1 VRDLL
6 GGDVPALPEQPS
18 DAVLEGSFENDAS
31 SLGPCDVGRFEA
43 GLAHERVHVSLMHA
57 MGMTARR
64 SFGLEQV
71 EFSDRTF
78 SLRDPL
84 PRLT

>member
-1 VRDLL
+1 
-6 GGDVPALPEQPS
+6 
-18 DAVLEGSFENDAS
+18 
-31 SLGPCDVGRFEA
+31 
-43 GLAHERVHVSLMHA
+43 
-57 MGMTARR
+57 MTERR

-71 EFSDRTF
+71 DIGDQTI